1 MLANEAKQVI
11 RDKGKELTEQT
22 AKDFVAPEV
31 KILAK
36 WRTGLDHG
44 TKAKNLIAFL
54 NTPPPLPDLWNQQDE
69 ETLQSLKNLD
79 IPLKETAMGEA
90 VTKNAKSVL
99 NHLNLLDD
107 NTRSELQRALDGES
121 GSGESGSGESG
132 SGESGSGES
141 GEAEAV

>member
-1 MLANEAKQVI
+1 M
-11 RDKGKELTEQT
+11 
-22 AKDFVAPEV
+22 
-31 KILAK
+31 AK

-54 NTPPPLPDLWNQQDE
+54 NPPPPLLELRNQQDE

-79 IPLKETAMGEA
+79 IPLKETVMGEA

-99 NHLNLLDD
+99 NHLNLLGN

-121 GSGESGSGESG
+121 GSGESGET
-132 SGESGSGES
+132 
-141 GEAEAV
+141 EAV